1 MKTEEIIFKEFQQWI
16 YNDQN
21 QSGDK
26 LQVIDAS
33 DLPEIIKEVVKTLAM
48 LPTFKITDM
57 ETVYEFYY
65 NDCIHESMA
74 ACISLH
80 RTRKGAE
87 MAMEFHKEQKRKEFE
102 ELYKDE
108 EDIDWTFDSMCAWGV
123 NERTVVE

>member
-1 MKTEEIIFKEFQQWI
+1 MDNK
-16 YNDQN
+16 
-21 QSGDK
+21 
-26 LQVIDAS
+26 
-33 DLPEIIKEVVKTLAM
+33 
-48 LPTFKITDM
+48 
-57 ETVYEFYY
+57 TVYEVYY

>member
-1 MKTEEIIFKEFQQWI
+1 MKLSKAQELAEQAIYDYTSASKWQEVKYMKWKTAEIQ
-16 YNDQN
+16 D
-21 QSGDK
+21 
-26 LQVIDAS
+26 VIAEA
-33 DLPEIIKEVVKTLAM
+33 LIKNLDS
-48 LPTFKITDM
+48 KITDM